1 MDEREAL
8 RQLSVDELIGIILD
22 LQAKVKALE
31 ERLSRRPK
39 TPDNSS
45 IPSGQQPKANRAKKK
60 RAKRG
65 PKAGHQGTSR
75 TKAEPDV
82 VVEVRVETCA
92 ACGAD
97 LRGVVQQVVGSSPGM
112 DLPPVRRVG
121 IEAHRCTV
129 CCPVCGQQ
137 QTADYPAGL
146 EAERV
151 LGPRLEAVVHYL
163 HLAHPLSYVRVQ
175 DILHD
180 LFGLDIRLGAL
191 GNASRRARDI
201 FATAAQTLLD
211 DVRTSGVIGSDETGA
226 RIDGQNVWLWV
237 VQTSASAYYTI
248 APTRGAVVL
257 DTLMGDARPTV
268 WVSDL
273 AKAQLK
279 QPSVLQHICLA
290 HQIRDL
296 QYAIDRHRCAWAYR
310 FQALLERAI
319 RLGHQRDRIPPP
331 AYGQQVVAIER
342 RCEASLEQVPRSPE
356 SQNLHQRFLL
366 HRDHLF
372 TFLSVPGVPPTN
384 NASEQALRNSVI
396 YRKVTG
402 GFRSDGGASAYA
414 NVASVLETARRRG
427 QHVLGTL
434 LSLLAR
440 PFDLSLAFAPP
451 GE

>member
-1 MDEREAL
+1 MDERKAL
-8 RQLSVDELIGIILD
+8 RQLNIDELVEIIVE

-31 ERLSRRPK
+31 ARLNRPPK
-39 TPDNSS
+39 TPTNSS
-45 IPSGQQPKANRAKKK
+45 IPSGQQPKANRRQGK

-65 PKAGHQGTSR
+65 PQKGHPGTSR
-75 TKAEPDV
+75 TTAEPDV
-82 VVEVRVETCA
+82 RIEIRVETCTG
-92 ACGAD
+92 CGAD
-97 LRGVVQQVVGSSPGM
+97 LRAVPQEVVGSSQVM
-112 DLPPVRRVG
+112 DLPPVRPVV
-121 IEAHRCTV
+121 IEARRCRV
-129 CCPVCGQQ
+129 RCPSCGQR

-151 LGPRLEAVVHYL
+151 FGPRLEAVGHYL

-180 LFGLDIRLGAL
+180 LFGLDISLGAL
-191 GNASRRARDI
+191 VNAVRRARNT
-201 FATAAQTLLD
+201 FSAAAQTILD
-211 DVRTSGVIGSDETGA
+211 DVRASGVIGSDETGA
-226 RIDGQNVWLWV
+226 RLDGQNAWLWV
-237 VQTSASAYYTI
+237 VQTDDSAYYTI

-257 DTLMGDARPTV
+257 DRLMGKALPTV

-279 QPSVLQHICLA
+279 QPSVLRQICLA
-290 HQIRDL
+290 HQTRDL
-296 QYAIDRHRCAWAYR
+296 QYALDADRCAWAYR
-310 FQALLERAI
+310 FQALLFRAQ
-319 RLGHQRDRIPPP
+319 RLGKHRDTMPPHE
-331 AYGQQVVAIER
+331 YGRQVVALER
-342 RCEASLEQVPRSPE
+342 ACDALLEQVPRSPE
-356 SQNLHQRFLL
+356 SQNLRRRFLL

-402 GFRSDGGASAYA
+402 GFRSEWGAAAYA

-427 QHVLGTL
+427 QDFLDVL
-434 LSLLAR
+434 LSLLTK
-440 PFDLSLAFAPP
+440 PLDLSLAFAPP